1 MSMQRWPHDGVA
13 ALAVSAP
20 AVASPPASA
29 SVAAAATNLLLM
41 DITWFLLGTCGGAPC
56 TAAEPGLTRKGA
68 AVPDRSLNRRATR
81 QLGCHVSCLGV
92 HQKSRM
98 TPVTLFSDVT
108 EAPAPEGAGAS

>member
-1 MSMQRWPHDGVA
+1 MSMQRWPHGGVA
-13 ALAVSAP
+13 ADAVSAP

-68 AVPDRSLNRRATR
+68 AVPDRSLDRKSTR
-81 QLGCHVSCLGV
+81 LNSSHPSISYAVFCLKKKKKQNI
-92 HQKSRM
+92 QKQ
-98 TPVTLFSDVT
+98 
-108 EAPAPEGAGAS
+108 A